1 MKTTLETLG
10 ARNLRVWQECNRLNN
25 TAFAEMVGVH
35 PVHVTRWRRGLQRPK
50 DDMRLKIQQI
60 TNGEVSCGDWS
71 IPYAT
76 DQR

>member
-10 ARNLRVWQECNRLNN
+10 ARNLRVWQERNRLNN
-25 TAFAEMVGVH
+25 GALAEMVGVSPGH
-35 PVHVTRWRRGLQRPK
+35 ISRWRQGNQRPG
-50 DDMRLKIQQI
+50 DEARLKIQQI

-71 IPYAT
+71 IPYAP